1 MSWRNTDFDV
11 ETCRDLVSERVDS
24 QILNIK
30 NWDDMDDM
38 DDTQQDH
45 PKEYR
50 LDWPR
55 KVGFGLE
62 LVICSVHLIFS
73 QVIQGFQNLFLAQ
86 PTRDHA
92 FHVQEL

>member
-1 MSWRNTDFDV
+1 M
-11 ETCRDLVSERVDS
+11 SERVDS

-38 DDTQQDH
+38 DDTQQDY
-45 PKEYR
+45 PKEYS

-55 KVGFGLE
+55 KVPGVPVGFGLE
-62 LVICSVHLIFS
+62 LVICSVQFL

-92 FHVQEL
+92 NHAKEL